1 MAAKQLIFDEEAR
14 GALRRGADTLARA
27 VRVTLGP
34 HGRNVVLQKSF
45 GSPVI
50 TSDGVSVAKEIELED
65 QYENMGAQLL
75 QTVANKTNDVAGDG
89 TTTATILAQELI
101 HEGLKSVTAGMD
113 PMQLKIGIDKAVDVV
128 VDALEQQ
135 SRDVH
140 THEEIAQVA
149 ASAANDRANASD
161 IGKKIAE
168 AMDKV
173 GEDGA
178 ITIEEGKGFDT
189 VVDIVEG
196 MQFDRG
202 YISANFVTDLEQM
215 VAELENPLILIN
227 DGKISTI
234 TDLVPIL
241 EKVGQLGRSL
251 LIIAEDV
258 EGDALSTLVINKLRG
273 SIQAVAVKAPG
284 FGDRREA
291 ILGDIAVL
299 TNGQVISEER
309 GIRLENVVVGMLG
322 TARRVVVD
330 KDNTTIVGGTGVEV
344 EVEKQVSQIRRQIA
358 ETTSDYD
365 REKLEERLAKLAGA
379 VAVINVG
386 ASTETEMKERKARF
400 EDALSA
406 TRAAIEEGIVSG
418 GGIALLRTASALDE
432 LDLEGEQ
439 EVGANIVRTILSSPA
454 RGIAENAGLEGAVV
468 VAKIE
473 EGEGNYG
480 LNAET
485 GEYED
490 LVAAGVIDPTKVV
503 RSALQNAASIAGLL
517 LTTETLVTEIETE
530 PEPAADPHAHHHH

>member
-89 TTTATILAQELI
+89 TTTATILAQEII
-101 HEGLKSVTAGMD
+101 HEGLKSVTAGMA

-128 VDALEQQ
+128 VNALEQQ
-135 SRDVH
+135 SRDVN

-149 ASAANDRANASD
+149 ASAANDRANASE
-161 IGKKIAE
+161 IGKMIAE

-227 DGKISTI
+227 DGKISAI

-273 SIQAVAVKAPG
+273 SIQAVAVKSPG
-284 FGDRREA
+284 FGDRSKA
-291 ILGDIAVL
+291 MLGDIAVL
-299 TNGQVISEER
+299 TNGQVIAEER
-309 GIRLENVVVGMLG
+309 GIRLENIVAGMLG

-330 KDNTTIVGGTGVEV
+330 KDNTTIVGGIGVKE
-344 EVEKQVSQIRRQIA
+344 EVEKHISQIRHQIEEA
-358 ETTSDYD
+358 TSDYD
-365 REKLEERLAKLAGA
+365 REKLEERLAKLAGG

-418 GGIALLRTASALDE
+418 GGIALLRTALALDK
-432 LDLEGEQ
+432 LHLEGDQ

-454 RGIAENAGLEGAVV
+454 RGIAENAGLDGAVV
-468 VAKIE
+468 VAKIVAN
-473 EGEGNYG
+473 EGNYG

-503 RSALQNAASIAGLL
+503 RSAIQNAASIAGLL

-530 PEPAADPHAHHHH
+530 PEPAADPHAHHH

>member
-14 GALRRGADTLARA
+14 SALRRGADTLARA

-34 HGRNVVLQKSF
+34 YGRNVVLQKSF
-45 GSPVI
+45 GAPVI

-89 TTTATILAQELI
+89 TTTATILAQEII
-101 HEGLKSVTAGMD
+101 HEGLKGVTAGMA
-113 PMQLKIGIDKAVDVV
+113 PLQLKLGIDKAVDVV

-135 SRDVH
+135 SREVH
-140 THEEIAQVA
+140 THEEISQVA
-149 ASAANDRANASD
+149 ASAANDRANASE
-161 IGKKIAE
+161 IGKMIAE

-189 VVDIVEG
+189 IVDIVEG

-202 YISANFVTDLEQM
+202 YISANFATDPEQM

-227 DGKISTI
+227 EGKISAI

-241 EKVGQLGRSL
+241 EKISQLGRGL

-258 EGDALSTLVINKLRG
+258 EDDALSTLVVNKLRG
-273 SIQAVAVKAPG
+273 SIQVVAVKAPG
-284 FGDRREA
+284 FGDRRKA

-299 TNGQVISEER
+299 TNGQVISEDR
-309 GIRLENVVVGMLG
+309 GIRLENVVAGMLG

-330 KDNTTIVGGTGVEV
+330 KDNTTIVGGTGVEA
-344 EVEKQVSQIRRQIA
+344 EVEKHVSQIRRQIE

-365 REKLEERLAKLAGA
+365 REKLEERLARLAGG

-386 ASTETEMKERKARF
+386 ASTEIEMKERKARF

-406 TRAAIEEGIVSG
+406 TRAAIEEGIVPG
-418 GGIALLRTASALDE
+418 GGIALLRTASVLDTLE
-432 LDLEGEQ
+432 LEGDQ
-439 EVGANIVRTILSSPA
+439 EVGVNIVRTVLSSPA
-454 RGIAENAGLEGAVV
+454 RGIAENAGLDGAVV
-468 VAKIE
+468 VAKISD
-473 EGEGNYG
+473 GDGSYG

-490 LVAAGVIDPTKVV
+490 LVVAGVIDPTKVV
-503 RSALQNAASIAGLL
+503 RSAIQNAASIAGLL
-517 LTTETLVTEIETE
+517 LTTETLVTEIETD
-530 PEPAADPHAHHHH
+530 EPAPDPHAHHHH

>member
-14 GALRRGADTLARA
+14 AALRRGADTLARV

-65 QYENMGAQLL
+65 PYENMGAQLL

-89 TTTATILAQELI
+89 TTTATILAQEII
-101 HEGLKSVTAGMD
+101 HEGLKSVTAGMA

-128 VDALEQQ
+128 VNALEQQ
-135 SRDVH
+135 SRDVN

-149 ASAANDRANASD
+149 ASAANDRANASE
-161 IGKKIAE
+161 IGKMIAE

-202 YISANFVTDLEQM
+202 YISANFVTNQEQM

-227 DGKISTI
+227 DGKISAI

-241 EKVGQLGRSL
+241 EKVGQLGRPL

-273 SIQAVAVKAPG
+273 SIQAVAIKSPG
-284 FGDRREA
+284 FGDRSKA
-291 ILGDIAVL
+291 MLGDIAVL
-299 TNGQVISEER
+299 TNGQVIAEER
-309 GIRLENVVVGMLG
+309 GIRLENIVAGMLG

-330 KDNTTIVGGTGVEV
+330 KDNTTIVGGIGVKE
-344 EVEKQVSQIRRQIA
+344 EVEKHISQIRHQIEEA
-358 ETTSDYD
+358 TSDYD
-365 REKLEERLAKLAGA
+365 REKLEERLAKLAGG

-418 GGIALLRTASALDE
+418 GGIALLRTALALDK
-432 LDLEGEQ
+432 LHLEGDQ

-454 RGIAENAGLEGAVV
+454 RGIAENAGLDGAVV
-468 VAKIE
+468 VAKIVAN
-473 EGEGNYG
+473 EGNYG

-503 RSALQNAASIAGLL
+503 RSAIQNAASIAGLL

-530 PEPAADPHAHHHH
+530 PEPAADPHAHHH

>member
-14 GALRRGADTLARA
+14 AALRRGADTLASA

-34 HGRNVVLQKSF
+34 HGRNVVLQKPF
-45 GSPVI
+45 GAPVI

-89 TTTATILAQELI
+89 TTTATILAQEII
-101 HEGLKSVTAGMD
+101 HEGLKGVTAGMA
-113 PMQLKIGIDKAVDVV
+113 PLQLKLGIDKAVDVV
-128 VDALEQQ
+128 VNALEQQ
-135 SRDVH
+135 TRKVH
-140 THEEIAQVA
+140 THEEISQVA
-149 ASAANDRANASD
+149 ASAANDRANASE
-161 IGKKIAE
+161 IGKMIAE

-178 ITIEEGKGFDT
+178 ITIEEGKSFDT
-189 VVDIVEG
+189 IVDIVEG

-202 YISANFVTDLEQM
+202 YISANFATDPEQM

-227 DGKISTI
+227 EGKISAV

-241 EKVGQLGRSL
+241 EKVSQLGRGM
-251 LIIAEDV
+251 LIIAEDI
-258 EGDALSTLVINKLRG
+258 EGDALSTLVVNKLRG
-273 SIQAVAVKAPG
+273 SIQVAAVKAPG
-284 FGDRREA
+284 FGDRRKA

-299 TNGQVISEER
+299 TNGQVISEDR
-309 GIRLENVVVGMLG
+309 GIRVENVVVGMLG

-330 KDNTTIVGGTGVEV
+330 KDNTTIVGGTGVEA
-344 EVEKQVSQIRRQIA
+344 EVEKHVSQIRRQIE

-365 REKLEERLAKLAGA
+365 REKLEERLAKLAGG

-386 ASTETEMKERKARF
+386 ASTEIEMKERKARF

-406 TRAAIEEGIVSG
+406 TRAAIEEGIVPG
-418 GGIALLRTASALDE
+418 GGIALLRTASALDTLE
-432 LDLEGEQ
+432 LEGDQ
-439 EVGANIVRTILSSPA
+439 EVGINIVRTVLSSPA
-454 RGIAENAGLEGAVV
+454 RGIAENAGLDGAVV

-473 EGEGNYG
+473 EGDGSYG

-503 RSALQNAASIAGLL
+503 RSAIQNAASIAGLL

-530 PEPAADPHAHHHH
+530 EPVADPHAHHHH

>member
-14 GALRRGADTLARA
+14 AALRRGADTLARA

-34 HGRNVVLQKSF
+34 HGRNVILQKSF

-65 QYENMGAQLL
+65 PYENMGAQLL

-89 TTTATILAQELI
+89 TTTATILAQEII
-101 HEGLKSVTAGMD
+101 HEGLKSVTAGMA

-128 VDALEQQ
+128 VNALEQQ
-135 SRDVH
+135 SHDVN

-149 ASAANDRANASD
+149 ASAANDRANASE
-161 IGKKIAE
+161 IGKMIAE

-202 YISANFVTDLEQM
+202 YISANFVTNQEQM

-227 DGKISTI
+227 DGKISAI

-241 EKVGQLGRSL
+241 EKVGQLGRPL

-273 SIQAVAVKAPG
+273 SIQAVAVKSPG
-284 FGDRREA
+284 FGDRSKA
-291 ILGDIAVL
+291 MLGDIAVL
-299 TNGQVISEER
+299 TNGQVIAEER
-309 GIRLENVVVGMLG
+309 GIRLENIVAGMLG

-330 KDNTTIVGGTGVEV
+330 KDNTTIVGGIGVKE
-344 EVEKQVSQIRRQIA
+344 EVEKHISQIRHQIEEA
-358 ETTSDYD
+358 TSDYD
-365 REKLEERLAKLAGA
+365 REKLEERLAKLAGG

-418 GGIALLRTASALDE
+418 GGIALLRTALALDK
-432 LDLEGEQ
+432 LHLEGDQ

-454 RGIAENAGLEGAVV
+454 RGIAENAGLDGAVV
-468 VAKIE
+468 VAKIVAN
-473 EGEGNYG
+473 EGNYG

-503 RSALQNAASIAGLL
+503 RSAIQNAASIAGLL

-530 PEPAADPHAHHHH
+530 PEPAADPHAHHH